1 MTIIVLHILLL
12 ALPNTS
18 IPSGIIQYV
27 VNGYSGSAV
36 RAGMF
41 DNQNGFFF
49 EWDGTVLHCV
59 RRSSTTQL
67 SGTVSAT
74 KGSGLISGI
83 DTNFNGQLVRNDKVV
98 IRGQTYKVVKI
109 NSRTEMYVQPQY
121 RGLSSDGIIL
131 TKTID
136 VKVAQDDWNLDK
148 CDGSGKQGFTLDT
161 SKIQM
166 HTWTTHGMVQVKL
179 DLDLKIV
186 KVTLDMHTSLFTT
199 TD

>member
-1 MTIIVLHILLL
+1 M
-12 ALPNTS
+12 
-18 IPSGIIQYV
+18 
-27 VNGYSGSAV
+27 NGYSGSAV

-74 KGSGLISGI
+74 KGSGLITGI

-148 CDGSGKQGFTLDT
+148 CDGSCKQGFTLDT

-166 HTWTTHGMVQVKL
+166 AYMDYSWYGAGKIRFGFKDRKGHVRYAHEFIHNNRL
-179 DLDLKIV
+179 DENI
-186 KVTLDMHTSLFTT
+186 HEIW
-199 TD
+199 